1 MKSDKNNNM
10 SLIEKIKGIN
20 NKKVVLSTLW
30 IVVMFNMI
38 FADILSFLTPGFFEE
53 LNATQINQPMLLV
66 FAFLLEIPI
75 IMIFLSRILNRKVNR
90 LTNIIASI
98 ITILFVIG
106 GGSIY
111 LHYLFFASVEVIL
124 MILIILIAWKWHQ
137 D

>member
-1 MKSDKNNNM
+1 MKNKMNI
-10 SLIEKIKGIN
+10 IEKIKRIS
-20 NKKVVLSTLW
+20 NKKIILSTLW

-53 LNATQINQPMLLV
+53 LNAMQINQPMLLV

-98 ITILFVIG
+98 ITILFVIV

-111 LHYLFFASVEVIL
+111 LHYIFFTSIEVIL
-124 MILIILIAWKWHQ
+124 MILIMVIAWKWNQ

>member
-1 MKSDKNNNM
+1 MNI
-10 SLIEKIKGIN
+10 IEKIKGIN
-20 NKKVVLSTLW
+20 NKKVMLSTLW

-53 LNATQINQPMLLV
+53 LNAMQINQPMLLV

-98 ITILFVIG
+98 ITILFVVG

-111 LHYLFFASVEVIL
+111 LHYIFFASIEVIL